1 MKTDFQE
8 SVFLWGEEVII
19 GLGVDIVEI
28 SRMKKA
34 LENPRFIQRV
44 FTEGEQ
50 VYCRSRGASAAAS
63 FAARWAGK
71 EAVLK
76 AFGTGL
82 RQGQLRELEILPDE
96 LGCPQLRLWGYF
108 AELASQ
114 RGIDSMLI
122 SLSHAREYA
131 IAQCI
136 LGRNSDEDSNR

>member
-50 VYCRSRGASAAAS
+50 AYCRSRGASAAAS

-76 AFGTGL
+76 AFGT
-82 RQGQLRELEILPDE
+82 
-96 LGCPQLRLWGYF
+96 
-108 AELASQ
+108 
-114 RGIDSMLI
+114 
-122 SLSHAREYA
+122 
-131 IAQCI
+131 
-136 LGRNSDEDSNR
+136 

>member
-1 MKTDFQE
+1 MM
-8 SVFLWGEEVII
+8 L
-19 GLGVDIVEI
+19 

-50 VYCRSRGASAAAS
+50 AYCRSRGASAAAS